1 MRFKSGAAFR
11 LFETRERLGLSRKD
25 VEDRTKANGFK
36 VHEATIANI
45 EKGISKNPYPRN
57 IFALADVYGIPS
69 DSLFET
75 EEVAS

>member
-1 MRFKSGAAFR
+1 MRLKQGAGYR
-11 LFETRERLGLSRKD
+11 LHEARERLGLSRKE

-45 EKGISKNPYPRN
+45 EKGLSKNPYPRN
-57 IFALADVYGIPS
+57 IFALADVYELDS